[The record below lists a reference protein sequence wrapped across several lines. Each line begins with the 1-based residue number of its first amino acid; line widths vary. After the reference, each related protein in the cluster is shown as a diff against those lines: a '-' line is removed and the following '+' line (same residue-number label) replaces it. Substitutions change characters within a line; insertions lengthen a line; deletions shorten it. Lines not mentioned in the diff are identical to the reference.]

1 MNGIFLQT
9 AAQKIQHHKKGRNM
23 AYQIEYAYT
32 CHIGKIRNNNED
44 NFWCCGDSLEAQ
56 NQGMSHIR
64 SGYMKQSEYPLLAV
78 FDGMGGESCGEM
90 AAFLAAEACGEHFK
104 TAKDGIRNDPEEFL
118 NEICESM
125 NQAICDYGRT
135 NKINSM
141 GTTAALLAFAE
152 DAVYSCNL
160 GDSRIY
166 KSDREKFYQISQ
178 DHVLGRSLFGKA
190 PLTQYLGMEEENL
203 QLEPSISRQEIKIGD
218 RFLLCSD
225 GITDMLSDGEIADI
239 LSRDIP
245 VAKTVEI
252 LVDRALKKG
261 GRDNITVVLCE
272 IMEQPRNMFRRVLNW
287 FHRQNEGDI

>member
-1 MNGIFLQT
+1 
-9 AAQKIQHHKKGRNM
+9 M

-160 GDSRIY
+160 GDSQIY

>member
-1 MNGIFLQT
+1 
-9 AAQKIQHHKKGRNM
+9 M

-90 AAFLAAEACGEHFK
+90 AAFLAAEACGQHFK

-178 DHVLGRSLFGKA
+178 DHVLGHSLFGKA

>member
-1 MNGIFLQT
+1 
-9 AAQKIQHHKKGRNM
+9 M
-23 AYQIEYAYT
+23 AYQIQYAYT

>member
-1 MNGIFLQT
+1 
-9 AAQKIQHHKKGRNM
+9 M

-239 LSRDIP
+239 LSREAPVEEIADILSRDIP

>member
-1 MNGIFLQT
+1 
-9 AAQKIQHHKKGRNM
+9 M

-166 KSDREKFYQISQ
+166 KSNREKFYQISQ

>member
-1 MNGIFLQT
+1 
-9 AAQKIQHHKKGRNM
+9 M

-56 NQGMSHIR
+56 NQGLSHIR
-64 SGYMKQSEYPLLAV
+64 SGCMKQSEYPLLAV

-90 AAFLAAEACGEHFK
+90 AAFLAAESCGKHYK
-104 TAKDGIRNDPEEFL
+104 TAKEAIQEEPENFL
-118 NEICESM
+118 NRLCETM
-125 NQAICDYGRT
+125 NQAICDYGRM
-135 NKINSM
+135 NKIGSM
-141 GTTAALLAFAE
+141 GTTAALLAFSDE
-152 DAVYSCNL
+152 AVYSCNL

-166 KSDREKFYQISQ
+166 RSDHEKFYQISE

-203 QLEPSISRQEIKIGD
+203 QLEPSISRQEIKTGD

-245 VAKTVEI
+245 VADTVEI

-261 GRDNITVVLCE
+261 GRDNITVILCE
-272 IMEQPRNMFRRVLNW
+272 ITEQPRNMFQRLRDW

>member
-1 MNGIFLQT
+1 
-9 AAQKIQHHKKGRNM
+9 M

-190 PLTQYLGMEEENL
+190 PLTQYLGMEEEKL